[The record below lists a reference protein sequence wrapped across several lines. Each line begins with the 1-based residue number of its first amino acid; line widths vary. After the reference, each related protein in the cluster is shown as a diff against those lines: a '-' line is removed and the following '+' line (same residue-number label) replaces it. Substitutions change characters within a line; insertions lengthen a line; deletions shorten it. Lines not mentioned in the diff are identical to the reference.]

1 MRENKNNGFKKM
13 FYIYG
18 GIIVILFVTCAI
30 VYATYNKKVKE
41 ATRKSL
47 ISSEKLENIVPNNLL
62 EEASLELSK
71 GIDDVLAEK
80 KEEITTKSIQDEL
93 QETNSNSAGIETTT
107 ETPEEVPE
115 ESKKELEFSFPVQGE
130 MAKEFAREKL
140 VFSETLQEWVA
151 HNGIDIK
158 AERTTV
164 VKAAEEGTVKSIKN
178 DPRYGLTIII
188 EHRDG
193 YKTIYSNLLTT
204 EFVTEGDSVT
214 KGQSLGTVGNS
225 AIFEISDE
233 PHLHFELLKDEEYLD
248 PSIYLK

>member
-18 GIIVILFVTCAI
+18 GIILILFVSCAI
-30 VYATYNKKVKE
+30 VYSTYNKKLKE
-41 ATRKSL
+41 ATRQSL
-47 ISSEKLENIVPNNLL
+47 ISSEKMENIVPNNLL
-62 EEASLELSK
+62 EEASIELSK
-71 GIDDVLAEK
+71 GIDEVLAEK
-80 KEEITTKSIQDEL
+80 KEDVTAKTIQDEL
-93 QETNSNSAGIETTT
+93 QETNANVTTIEVPTE
-107 ETPEEVPE
+107 ETPQEEVQ
-115 ESKKELEFSFPVQGE
+115 KELEFAFPVQGE
-130 MAKEFAREKL
+130 IAKEFAREKL

-178 DPRYGLTIII
+178 DPRYGLTIIV
-188 EHRDG
+188 EHKDG
-193 YKTIYSNLLTT
+193 YKSIYSNLLTT
-204 EFVTEGDSVT
+204 EFVTEGDIVT
-214 KGQSLGTVGNS
+214 KGQSIGTIGNS

-248 PSIYLK
+248 PNIYLKQD